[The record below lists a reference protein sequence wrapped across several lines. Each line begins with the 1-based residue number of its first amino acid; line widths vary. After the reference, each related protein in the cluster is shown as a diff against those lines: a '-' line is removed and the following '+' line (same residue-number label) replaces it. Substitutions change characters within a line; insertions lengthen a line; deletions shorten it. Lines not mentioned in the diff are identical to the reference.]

1 MKKLIFIA
9 LMLTG
14 QLFAQIDEG
23 TYISKEYHYQQLW
36 QDTIKSDEVF
46 FGNFMFDVD
55 NKGVRFYI
63 KPHIGRYFPWR
74 YIGKFDGHPTYI
86 LSNGSKIVVYKK
98 INGIIWYSDS
108 DSDMDWHRIAQEYHN
123 LELYEEK
130 K

>member
-14 QLFAQIDEG
+14 QLFAQIEEG
-23 TYISKEYHYQQLW
+23 TYISYEYHYQQLW

-46 FGNFMFDVD
+46 FGNFMFDID
-55 NKGVRFYI
+55 NKGIRFYI

-108 DSDMDWHRIAQEYHN
+108 DSDMDWYRVAQEYHN